1 MSDQRTNDAHVIVG
15 AQEGRAGTE
24 PIDGRPDDRVGLA
37 RRVIASYPDYRGA
50 ERAVQRLSEAEF
62 PVEQTAIVGSGL
74 TLVEKVTGRVSAA
87 TVAAR
92 SAASGAVVGALLGWL
107 LGLFDL
113 MDPLVAAL
121 WLALYGALL
130 GAVIGVAVGLLAY
143 AATRGRRGF
152 TTIGGVRAERY
163 DITVD
168 AESADRA
175 VRVLR
180 ETSPS

>member
-1 MSDQRTNDAHVIVG
+1 MSDQRSGDAHLMVG
-15 AQEGRAGTE
+15 ATHARAETGA
-24 PIDGRPDDRVGLA
+24 GSSPDSRVGLA
-37 RRVIASYPDYRGA
+37 RRVVASYSDYRGA
-50 ERAVQRLSEAEF
+50 EQAVQRLSDTEF
-62 PVEQTAIVGSGL
+62 PVEQAAIVGSGL

-92 SAASGAVVGALLGWL
+92 SAMSGAVVGALLGWL

-121 WLALYGALL
+121 WLALYGAIL
-130 GAVIGVAVGLLAY
+130 GAVVGVVVGLLGY
-143 AATRGRRGF
+143 ALTRGRRGF
-152 TTIGGVRAERY
+152 MTTGGVRAQRY
-163 DITVD
+163 DVTVD

-180 ETSPS
+180 EASPS